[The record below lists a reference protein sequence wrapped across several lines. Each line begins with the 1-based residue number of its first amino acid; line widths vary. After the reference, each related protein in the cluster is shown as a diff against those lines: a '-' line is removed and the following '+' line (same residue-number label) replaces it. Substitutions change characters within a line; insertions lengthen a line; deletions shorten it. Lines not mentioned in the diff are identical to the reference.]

1 MNRNSKT
8 FIRNNSAEI
17 GRNDIFTGFRCE
29 YRYFFES
36 FVLYQNTLS
45 YDVGILLA
53 VFYIPRKVSGK
64 LYFRV
69 NEILPL
75 MG

>member
-29 YRYFFES
+29 DRYFFES
-36 FVLYQNTLS
+36 FVLSQNTFS
-45 YDVGILLA
+45 YDVGILSV
-53 VFYIPRKVSGK
+53 VFYIPGKVSGK
-64 LYFRV
+64 LYCRV
-69 NEILPL
+69 NKILPL